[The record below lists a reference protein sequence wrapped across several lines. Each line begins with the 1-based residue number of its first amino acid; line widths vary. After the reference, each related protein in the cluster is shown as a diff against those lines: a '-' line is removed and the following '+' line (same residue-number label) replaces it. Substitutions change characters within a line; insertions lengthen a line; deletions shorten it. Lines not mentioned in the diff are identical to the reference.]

1 MGWRLTDHLHADLPL
16 DALEMAIW
24 RRDLKDHPHR
34 TLTKFVG
41 VFPGAGIACESPFRR
56 HDHAGFRA
64 FDQPGTVQ
72 VADHAAA
79 LHQNADT

>member
-16 DALEMAIW
+16 DVLEMAIW

-41 VFPGAGIACESPFRR
+41 VFPGAGIA
-56 HDHAGFRA
+56 
-64 FDQPGTVQ
+64 
-72 VADHAAA
+72 
-79 LHQNADT
+79 